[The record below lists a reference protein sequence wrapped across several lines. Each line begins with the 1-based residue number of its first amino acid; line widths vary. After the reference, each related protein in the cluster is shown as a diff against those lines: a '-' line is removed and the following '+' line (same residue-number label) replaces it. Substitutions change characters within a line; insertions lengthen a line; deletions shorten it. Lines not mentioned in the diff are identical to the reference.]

1 MDRKDSNLTEKRD
14 KFRIL
19 AERRTNA
26 AIEAILR
33 VGKLSNRQAYE
44 FDEQDVKKIVRA
56 LRLSVTEVEE
66 RFAAPRRRA
75 ESKFNL

>member
-1 MDRKDSNLTEKRD
+1 MNSTQKRE
-14 KFRIL
+14 KFRVL

-56 LRLSVTEVEE
+56 LRSSVTEIEE
-66 RFAAPRRRA
+66 RFAAPRRRS
-75 ESKFNL
+75 ESKFTL